1 MAHDERLDMTL
12 SEAVYSLRAIRRQK
26 PDPIPDQDIRAIL
39 DAAIQAPNGGNM
51 QPWHFL
57 VVTDALL
64 RAQFAPLYHEA

>member
-39 DAAIQAPNGGNM
+39 DAPR
-51 QPWHFL
+51 
-57 VVTDALL
+57 LL
-64 RAQFAPLYHEA
+64 EIAEAMIPGLSEPEEI

>member
-1 MAHDERLDMTL
+1 MAQDGRLDMTL

-26 PDPIPDQDIRAIL
+26 PNPIPDQDIRMIL

-51 QPWHFL
+51 LAWHFL